1 MVGDMEKILTPL
13 SQKAL
18 MQELQHLLEHTLKML
33 GEDVI
38 SNVDELFFKIYA
50 LDKRC
55 LKIELCLVVYSLI
68 DAIIDAKEH
77 EFDYLF
83 NLPKLD
89 LKYLYAISLL
99 KDLTNVL
106 KANDI
111 ITFEDVYNHSI
122 YKIISNKIL

>member
-18 MQELQHLLEHTLKML
+18 MQELHHLLEYTLKML
-33 GEDVI
+33 GEDVV
-38 SNVDELFFKIYA
+38 SNVDELFFKIYT

-55 LKIELCLVVYSLI
+55 LKIELCLVIYSLI

-99 KDLTNVL
+99 NGLTNLL

-111 ITFEDVYNHSI
+111 MTFEDVYNHSL
-122 YKIISNKIL
+122 YKLIRNKIL

>member
-1 MVGDMEKILTPL
+1 MEKILTPL
-13 SQKAL
+13 NQKAL
-18 MQELQHLLEHTLKML
+18 MQELQHLLEYTLKLL

-50 LDKRC
+50 LDKSC
-55 LKIELCLVVYSLI
+55 LKIELCWVIYSLI

-89 LKYLYAISLL
+89 LKYLFAISLL

-106 KANDI
+106 NAKDI
-111 ITFEDVYNHSI
+111 MTFEDVYNHSL
-122 YKIISNKIL
+122 YKIIRNKIL

>member
-18 MQELQHLLEHTLKML
+18 MQELQHLLEYTLKLL

-50 LDKRC
+50 LDKSC
-55 LKIELCLVVYSLI
+55 LKIELCLVIYSLI

-111 ITFEDVYNHSI
+111 MTFEDVYNHSL
-122 YKIISNKIL
+122 YKIIRNKIL